1 LDKGFVLGQDRCVTD
16 ILSELG
22 WRNLIAQHTPEL
34 PEELAKGPVTVYC
47 GFDPTAPS
55 LHMGNLAQIVTMSRF
70 QKLGHTPI
78 ALVGGATGLI
88 GDPSGKN
95 AERTLNTTDTVG
107 EWVERLRG
115 QLEPFFSFEGKN
127 ACIMSNNYIW
137 THDMDVL
144 TFLRDIG
151 KHFSVNRM
159 LDKESVSARLN
170 GAGISYTEFSYQ
182 ILQSLDFL
190 ELYRRH
196 GCNLQIGGSD
206 QWGNITA
213 GTDLVRRIE
222 GVTVNGLTTPLV
234 TKADGTKFGKTES
247 GTVWLDPEMTSP
259 YAFYQ
264 FWINADDRDADQLLP
279 TFTMRTQEEIEEL
292 KKQTLE
298 APHARA
304 AQRTLARDVTTLV
317 HGEHATNQA
326 EAAAKAL
333 FGQGELTDLDAK
345 TLDAAM
351 SEAPNATISGS
362 GELPT
367 IAELLVACEL
377 VQSNS
382 AGRRAINEGG
392 VSVNNVKVTDEDA
405 RISKD
410 DFLHGKW
417 AVLRRGKRTFGGIKL
432 G

>member
-1 LDKGFVLGQDRCVTD
+1 MTD

-264 FWINADDRDADQLLP
+264 FWINADDRDADQLLR
-279 TFTMRTQEEIEEL
+279 TFTFRTQEEIEDI

-392 VSVNNVKVTDEDA
+392 VSVNNIKVQDEDA
-405 RISKD
+405 RISKE

>member
-1 LDKGFVLGQDRCVTD
+1 
-16 ILSELG
+16 
-22 WRNLIAQHTPEL
+22 
-34 PEELAKGPVTVYC
+34 
-47 GFDPTAPS
+47 
-55 LHMGNLAQIVTMSRF
+55 
-70 QKLGHTPI
+70 
-78 ALVGGATGLI
+78 
-88 GDPSGKN
+88 
-95 AERTLNTTDTVG
+95 
-107 EWVERLRG
+107 
-115 QLEPFFSFEGKN
+115 
-127 ACIMSNNYIW
+127 
-137 THDMDVL
+137 
-144 TFLRDIG
+144 
-151 KHFSVNRM
+151 
-159 LDKESVSARLN
+159 
-170 GAGISYTEFSYQ
+170 
-182 ILQSLDFL
+182 
-190 ELYRRH
+190 
-196 GCNLQIGGSD
+196 
-206 QWGNITA
+206 
-213 GTDLVRRIE
+213 
-222 GVTVNGLTTPLV
+222 
-234 TKADGTKFGKTES
+234 
-247 GTVWLDPEMTSP
+247 
-259 YAFYQ
+259 
-264 FWINADDRDADQLLP
+264 
-279 TFTMRTQEEIEEL
+279 MRTQEEIEEL

-392 VSVNNVKVTDEDA
+392 VSVNNVKVLDEDA
-405 RISKD
+405 RISKE

>member
-1 LDKGFVLGQDRCVTD
+1 MTD

-264 FWINADDRDADQLLP
+264 FWINADDRDADQLLR
-279 TFTMRTQEEIEEL
+279 TFTFRTQEEIEDL

-298 APHARA
+298 APHTRA

-392 VSVNNVKVTDEDA
+392 VSVNNIKVQDEDA
-405 RISKD
+405 RISKE